1 MTTHPMM
8 MLPAAMETSTKERRS
23 SSRSSILHRLF
34 ITAALFLVVTAVVP
48 PGAVGFTSYAP
59 PPLPTRRSRRKAVLQ
74 KSSHHHWPLSSSSSL
89 QQQAFEAAEEEETVD
104 IAIVGAGIGG
114 LCAGAILNTLYNKK
128 VGIYESHYLAGGCAH
143 AFERVA
149 AISTTATTTNT
160 ADETSDN
167 EQQQHQQKKKKIA
180 FTFDSGPTIVLGC
193 SKEPYNPLQQV
204 LRAVGVEDQV
214 EWIPYDG
221 WGMIEHPSNTKKE
234 KRWKLLVGPNHF
246 ENGPLKQFASSTYD
260 DDDDNDAIRQFNE
273 LREITKPL
281 VTGAA
286 TIPALAMRPGSTAL
300 IPLLRYLPSLISIIS
315 NGVEASTGPFGPY
328 INGPIYKVTNPW
340 LRDWLDALAFSLS
353 GLPADRTSAGAMA
366 YVLFDMHREGA
377 ALDYPRGGLG
387 NVVKALV
394 NGVEQPTKKSGKI
407 LGSKVNLRHH
417 VESIDTT
424 EDGTRVTGLTVRK
437 LGGKMVRVKA
447 KEGVICNAPMWS
459 LRKLIKNEKALDIL
473 SGGGGDD
480 AVVNKQSGGGGG
492 GGSSVAAQSWITDS
506 DIDPKTGRGS
516 VIRPARQQPNEETMS
531 VAAAAATDNLLAK
544 CDNAEMTGS
553 FLHLHVALDA
563 KDLDLDSLEPHYTV
577 MDRGLEGDDRVING
591 VPDGPCGELNMI
603 AVSNPCVLDRTL
615 APEGYIVV
623 HAYGAGNEPYDIWKS
638 KSNDET
644 TSTTTSSGGEE
655 TDTDDSGDR
664 YQSSTYNALK
674 DARGEALWRAIES
687 IIPDARERTVLALL
701 GSPLTH
707 ERYLRRPYGSYGAAF
722 EDCLKDGSTPI
733 PNLMLAGDGVF
744 PGIGI
749 PAVALSGASAANGM
763 VKVIEQWR
771 CLDDL
776 KSQKIIS

>member
-1 MTTHPMM
+1 G
-8 MLPAAMETSTKERRS
+8 
-23 SSRSSILHRLF
+23 
-34 ITAALFLVVTAVVP
+34 V
-48 PGAVGFTSYAP
+48 
-59 PPLPTRRSRRKAVLQ
+59 
-74 KSSHHHWPLSSSSSL
+74 
-89 QQQAFEAAEEEETVD
+89 
-104 IAIVGAGIGG
+104 
-114 LCAGAILNTLYNKK
+114 
-128 VGIYESHYLAGGCAH
+128 YESHYLAGGCAH
-143 AFERVA
+143 AFERVVQLDV
-149 AISTTATTTNT
+149 N
-160 ADETSDN
+160 DDKDD
-167 EQQQHQQKKKKIA
+167 KKKKKVS

-204 LRAVGVEDQV
+204 LRAVGVDDQV

-221 WGMIEHPSNTKKE
+221 WGMIEHPASSKGNDDDDDGKKKE
-234 KRWKLLVGPNHF
+234 KRWKLTVGPDHF
-246 ENGPLKQFASSTYD
+246 ENGPLTQFASSSSSGS
-260 DDDDNDAIRQFNE
+260 NNIDAIREFNE

-286 TIPALAMRPGSTAL
+286 TIPAMAMRPGSTAL
-300 IPLLRYLPSLISIIS
+300 IPLLRYLPSLFSIIR

-328 INGPIYKVTNPW
+328 MNGPIFTVRNAW

-377 ALDYPRGGLG
+377 ALDYPKGGLG
-387 NVVKALV
+387 EVVKALV
-394 NGVEQPTKKSGKI
+394 NGVEQPTKSGSNKKAVG
-407 LGSKVNLRHH
+407 LGRSKVNLRHH

-424 EDGTRVTGLTVRK
+424 KDGTRVVGLTARK
-437 LGGKMVRVKA
+437 AGGKMVKVKA
-447 KEGVICNAPMWS
+447 TEGVICNAPMWS
-459 LRKLIKNEKALDIL
+459 LRKLIKNEKALAIL
-473 SGGGGDD
+473 SGRADD
-480 AVVNKQSGGGGG
+480 VAVKDPSGG
-492 GGSSVAAQSWITDS
+492 STSIAAQSWQTDPAV
-506 DIDPKTGRGS
+506 DPKTGRGS
-516 VIRPARQQPNEETMS
+516 VIRPARQQQQQSSED
-531 VAAAAATDNLLAK
+531 ADNLLAK

-563 KDLDLDSLEPHYTV
+563 TNLDLDSLEPHYTV
-577 MDRGLEGDDRVING
+577 MDRGLEGDDRIING

-615 APEGYIVV
+615 APEGYVIV

-638 KSNDET
+638 KSNDDDT
-644 TSTTTSSGGEE
+644 TTLTSTSRLDEE
-655 TDTDDSGDR
+655 INSRDSGDR

-687 IIPDARERTVLALL
+687 IIPDARDRTVLAML

-722 EDCLKDGSTPI
+722 EDCLKDGSTNI
-733 PNLMLAGDGVF
+733 SNLMLAGDGVF

-763 VKVIEQWR
+763 VKVIEQWQ
-771 CLDDL
+771 CLDEL
-776 KSQKIIS
+776 KSQKLIS

>member
-1 MTTHPMM
+1 
-8 MLPAAMETSTKERRS
+8 MEIPTKQR
-23 SSRSSILHRLF
+23 SRSTTRKKKKKKPPLLRLLIMRVSTF
-34 ITAALFLVVTAVVP
+34 LLFAAALIAIPPTAISFTSPPPAISRRTTAVVH
-48 PGAVGFTSYAP
+48 
-59 PPLPTRRSRRKAVLQ
+59 Q
-74 KSSHHHWPLSSSSSL
+74 KSSSSSS
-89 QQQAFEAAEEEETVD
+89 EEETVD

-114 LCAGAILNTLYNKK
+114 LCAGAILNTLYNKT

-143 AFERVA
+143 AFERVV
-149 AISTTATTTNT
+149 TQL
-160 ADETSDN
+160 DDDDDN
-167 EQQQHQQKKKKIA
+167 NKKQKKILS

-204 LRAVGVEDQV
+204 LRAVGVDDQV

-221 WGMIEHPSNTKKE
+221 WGMIEHPGNIDKE
-234 KRWKLLVGPNHF
+234 RRWKLTVGPDHF
-246 ENGPLKQFASSTYD
+246 ENGPLTQFANND
-260 DDDDNDAIRQFNE
+260 DGDADHDAIQEFNE
-273 LREITKPL
+273 LRQITKPL

-286 TIPALAMRPGSTAL
+286 TIPAMAMRPGNLAL
-300 IPLLRYLPSLISIIS
+300 IPLLRYLPSLFSIIS

-328 INGPIYKVTNPW
+328 MNGPIFKVSNPW
-340 LRDWLDALAFSLS
+340 LRHWLDALAFSLS

-387 NVVKALV
+387 EVVKALV
-394 NGVEQPTKKSGKI
+394 NGVEQPTKGGGVGGGGGGKV
-407 LGSKVNLRHH
+407 LGSSKVNLRHH

-424 EDGTRVTGLTVRK
+424 EDGTRVTGLTVRRS
-437 LGGKMVRVKA
+437 GGKMVRVKA
-447 KEGVICNAPMWS
+447 TEGVICNAPMWS
-459 LRKLIKNEKALDIL
+459 LRKLIKNDKALNIL
-473 SGGGGDD
+473 SGGGDGDD
-480 AVVNKQSGGGGG
+480 VEVKQQSGS
-492 GGSSVAAQSWITDS
+492 GGSNVAAAQSWMTDS
-506 DIDPKTGRGS
+506 EVDPQTGRGS
-516 VIRPARQQPNEETMS
+516 VIRPQKSNDEETIS
-531 VAAAAATDNLLAK
+531 AAADNLLAK

-563 KDLDLDSLEPHYTV
+563 KDLDLDSMEPHYTV
-577 MDRGLEGDDRVING
+577 MDRGLEGDDMIING

-615 APEGYIVV
+615 APEGYVVV

-638 KSNDET
+638 KSKDDT
-644 TSTTTSSGGEE
+644 TSATTTSDGKEINTRGPSE
-655 TDTDDSGDR
+655 R

-674 DARGEALWRAIES
+674 DARGEVLWRAIES
-687 IIPDARERTVLALL
+687 IIPDARERTVLADL
-701 GSPLTH
+701 GSPRTH
-707 ERYLRRPYGSYGAAF
+707 ERYLRRPLGSYGAAF

-733 PNLMLAGDGVF
+733 INLILAGDGVF

-776 KSQKIIS
+776 KSQKLIS

>member
-1 MTTHPMM
+1 M
-8 MLPAAMETSTKERRS
+8 
-23 SSRSSILHRLF
+23 
-34 ITAALFLVVTAVVP
+34 
-48 PGAVGFTSYAP
+48 
-59 PPLPTRRSRRKAVLQ
+59 
-74 KSSHHHWPLSSSSSL
+74 
-89 QQQAFEAAEEEETVD
+89 
-104 IAIVGAGIGG
+104 
-114 LCAGAILNTLYNKK
+114 
-128 VGIYESHYLAGGCAH
+128 YESHYLAGGCAH
-143 AFERVA
+143 AFERVVLLDEDGDA
-149 AISTTATTTNT
+149 KDQGDTEDDQVGNNNT
-160 ADETSDN
+160 
-167 EQQQHQQKKKKIA
+167 KKKKRVS

-193 SKEPYNPLQQV
+193 SKEPFNPLQQV
-204 LRAVGVEDQV
+204 LRAVGVDDQV
-214 EWIPYDG
+214 QWIPYDG
-221 WGMIEHPSNTKKE
+221 WGMIEHPKGGGSSDDTNDVNNTIKKKE
-234 KRWKLLVGPNHF
+234 KRWKLTVGPNHF
-246 ENGPLKQFASSTYD
+246 ENGPLTQFAASTSQD
-260 DDDDNDAIRQFNE
+260 DAQDAIQEFNE

-286 TIPALAMRPGSTAL
+286 TIPAMAMRPGSTAL
-300 IPLLRYLPSLISIIS
+300 IPLLRYLPSLFSIIS
-315 NGVEASTGPFGPY
+315 NGVEASTGPFAPY
-328 INGPIYKVTNPW
+328 MNGPIFTVKNAW

-377 ALDYPRGGLG
+377 ALDYPKGGLG
-387 NVVKALV
+387 EVVKALV
-394 NGVEQPTKKSGKI
+394 NGVEQPTTTKSGGGKAAV

-424 EDGTRVTGLTVRK
+424 EDGTRVVGLTVHRA
-437 LGGKMVRVKA
+437 GGKIVKVKA
-447 KEGVICNAPMWS
+447 TEGVICNAPMWS

-473 SGGGGDD
+473 SGRVDD
-480 AVVNKQSGGGGG
+480 VAGKDESGA
-492 GGSSVAAQSWITDS
+492 GSSVAAQSWMTDPEV
-506 DIDPKTGRGS
+506 DPKTGRGS
-516 VIRPARQQPNEETMS
+516 VIRPARHEQQKQSSEKTTTTADGS
-531 VAAAAATDNLLAK
+531 LLAK

-577 MDRGLEGDDRVING
+577 MDRGLEGDDRIING
-591 VPDGPCGELNMI
+591 IPDGPCGELNMI

-615 APEGYIVV
+615 APEGYVIV

-638 KSNDET
+638 TPREEDTT
-644 TSTTTSSGGEE
+644 TSTTTALDDDGEE
-655 TDTDDSGDR
+655 INLRDSGDK
-664 YQSSTYNALK
+664 YQSSSYNALK
-674 DARGEALWRAIES
+674 DGRGEALWRAIES
-687 IIPDARERTVLALL
+687 IIPDARERTVFAML

-722 EDCLKDGSTPI
+722 DDCLKDGSTPI

-776 KSQKIIS
+776 KSKKLIS